1 MNSLERLREI
11 MKELYQEEK
20 KSEYVQ
26 TNFNKIAEKYD
37 LFNDLNSFFLHRIW
51 KNSIISEIRK
61 NSKKENLQC
70 LDLCCGTGDISLR
83 LAEMKESSK
92 VFSVDF
98 SENMLSIARKRLEKN
113 PKSTVQFGDA
123 TDLKEFSSASFDA
136 VTIGFGLR
144 NVNQLEKTLSEV
156 FRILKPGGIFINL
169 DVGKV
174 KNPIIRVFADFYFFK
189 IVPILGY
196 LIWGGKNEMFD
207 YLPVSSLKY
216 PGQEELKTI
225 MQKNS
230 FRNVEYR
237 DFVFGNVTM
246 HTGVKPE

>member
-1 MNSLERLREI
+1 

-26 TNFNKIAEKYD
+26 TNFNQIAGKYD
-37 LFNDLNSFFLHRIW
+37 LFNDMNSFFLHRIW
-51 KNSIISEIRK
+51 KNSIIKEIRK
-61 NSKKENLQC
+61 NGKSENLQC

-83 LAEMKESSK
+83 LIEMKESSK
-92 VFSVDF
+92 VYSVDF
-98 SENMLSIARKRLEKN
+98 SENMLSIAKKRLERY

-123 TDLKEFSSASFDA
+123 TNLQEFKNDSFDA

-156 FRILKPGGIFINL
+156 YRILKPGGIFINL

-174 KNPIIRVFADFYFFK
+174 KNPIIRIFADFYFFK
-189 IVPILGY
+189 IVPIMGY
-196 LIWGGKNEMFD
+196 MIWGGKNEMFD

-216 PGQEELKTI
+216 PGQDDLKQI
-225 MQKNS
+225 MQNNR
-230 FRNVEYR
+230 FQNVLYK

-246 HTGVKPE
+246 HRGIKPK

>member
-1 MNSLERLREI
+1 

-26 TNFNKIAEKYD
+26 TNFNQIAGKYD
-37 LFNDLNSFFLHRIW
+37 LFNDLNSFFLHRVW
-51 KNSIISEIRK
+51 KNSIIGEIRK
-61 NSKKENLQC
+61 NSKNESLQC

-83 LAEMKESSK
+83 LIEMQESSK

-98 SENMLSIARKRLEKN
+98 SENMLSIAQKRLEKY

-123 TDLKEFSSASFDA
+123 TNLKDFNDDSFDA

-174 KNPIIRVFADFYFFK
+174 KNPIIKIFADFYFFK
-189 IVPILGY
+189 IVPIMGY

-216 PGQEELKTI
+216 PGQDELKSI
-225 MQKNS
+225 MEKNR
-230 FRNVEYR
+230 FQNVKYR

-246 HTGVKPE
+246 HTGVKPK